1 MSESLFCF
9 VALFMLAVFL
19 VQTHL
24 YEERA
29 EQPDADAEGDDE
41 PEINAHCFYARQPID
56 TCAQADAE

>member
-9 VALFMLAVFL
+9 VALFHLAVFL

-29 EQPDADAEGDDE
+29 EETDADAE
-41 PEINAHCFYARQPID
+41 EIKKKNRKLA
-56 TCAQADAE
+56 